1 MVHVLTIL
9 GLLGIHTAHGQPHR
23 DETRSPIVGGE
34 PAEEPGAVVAIF
46 RDGSFGCTGTL
57 ITPRHVLTAAH
68 CSAGITHVILDA
80 LDWSSEGTRIDVASV
95 TEYETYW
102 TSYDLAVIELAAT
115 AAIEPQPL
123 LLDCLV
129 DNYLFDG
136 SPARLVGFGAVDPN
150 GLELGSQLMSATT
163 TVVDADCQDPI
174 FGCNDDVAPGGEL
187 VAGGNG
193 TDTCVGD
200 SGGPVFITTE
210 LGERL
215 AGVTSRGIDQASEP
229 CGDGGIYVRPDAA
242 IEWLES
248 VIGEPLERPNCD
260 ALNDAPRPSD
270 YELLAFGMQGG
281 TLYLSPNDPDLDDQ
295 HTFTLITPPSL
306 GNATVASNGTVAYW
320 PESSSVE
327 ADSFIVRI
335 SDSGVPSLYG
345 DAVVR
350 VAVVSGNAGP
360 PQCGCSATVGLHFY
374 LLLPLLP
381 FIRRSS

>member
-23 DETRSPIVGGE
+23 DETRSPIVGGR
-34 PAEEPGAVVAIF
+34 ACRGTRRRRGDLPGRELRLY
-46 RDGSFGCTGTL
+46 RDVDHPTARIDSRPLQRGNYPCHLGCLGL
-57 ITPRHVLTAAH
+57 VL
-68 CSAGITHVILDA
+68 G
-80 LDWSSEGTRIDVASV
+80 GTRIDVASV

-215 AGVTSRGIDQASEP
+215 AGVTSRA
-229 CGDGGIYVRPDAA
+229 
-242 IEWLES
+242 
-248 VIGEPLERPNCD
+248 
-260 ALNDAPRPSD
+260 
-270 YELLAFGMQGG
+270 
-281 TLYLSPNDPDLDDQ
+281 
-295 HTFTLITPPSL
+295 
-306 GNATVASNGTVAYW
+306 
-320 PESSSVE
+320 
-327 ADSFIVRI
+327 
-335 SDSGVPSLYG
+335 
-345 DAVVR
+345 
-350 VAVVSGNAGP
+350 
-360 PQCGCSATVGLHFY
+360 
-374 LLLPLLP
+374 
-381 FIRRSS
+381 